1 MVLLERLPGILDIQF
16 YSACL
21 LHLLSLGLEPVVE
34 AQCPGM
40 SSTLSQWSSWRWG
53 RTALWEGCG
62 QLPNWLFKTSILQ
75 QFPPTAVSLP
85 VPCAGGLFQWS
96 FFLIL
101 SQHSGSATKIS
112 APHLCVW
119 ESLLFFNFFFFLNE
133 FESYQLKL
141 KGSWYLLGTYFI
153 WQAPTYNV
161 HVFYITFIFL

>member
-1 MVLLERLPGILDIQF
+1 MVLLGRLPDILDIQF
-16 YSACL
+16 YSAFL

-53 RTALWEGCG
+53 RTALWESCG

-119 ESLLFFNFFFFLNE
+119 ESLLFFNFFFKWVWIISAEVKRVLI
-133 FESYQLKL
+133 S
-141 KGSWYLLGTYFI
+141 SWDIFHLTSSHIQCPCLLHNFYF
-153 WQAPTYNV
+153 P
-161 HVFYITFIFL
+161 